1 MSRSP
6 DASVIPEA
14 LQGAACHSQPLGY
27 SLEAF
32 FVCDSVPLMTRA
44 RTQDGCRRR
53 LRGRRWLTFQL
64 HEHHISIKK
73 GKKQWKQINRDVSMS
88 SMCSNP
94 FVSLFLARSLSLSAP
109 VSTFAAHPFSAPS
122 PRVSYLSVLFF
133 YWLLVTP
140 VWCNKITFSSLP
152 PSLPLSF
159 PIQANLFILPSP
171 SLLCIHLLYLFLFV
185 SFFCHSLE
193 TYELIFLVS
202 PSCISCPSL
211 LPFFFFLIPM

>member
-1 MSRSP
+1 
-6 DASVIPEA
+6 
-14 LQGAACHSQPLGY
+14 
-27 SLEAF
+27 
-32 FVCDSVPLMTRA
+32 
-44 RTQDGCRRR
+44 
-53 LRGRRWLTFQL
+53 
-64 HEHHISIKK
+64 
-73 GKKQWKQINRDVSMS
+73 MS

-171 SLLCIHLLYLFLFV
+171 SSFCPYLLYLFLFV
-185 SFFCHSLE
+185 SSFCHSLE

-211 LPFFFFLIPM
+211 LSSFFSSFQSNVAHINPFLPYFSCLYFFPFFLRSLHSNLM